1 MPVVDVCIPF
11 PRQRTCIRRH
21 VIGNRIHMPLLIDSK
36 LSKHQSNRCWFARCL
51 REPNCKLRSLNVS
64 KCLLGGLDA
73 GCLGE
78 TIRRARNLD
87 ALRAAGASRPA
98 DVMPLV
104 LALTEAPC
112 LQLLDLASPRLAL
125 DDHPSRLLCHALA
138 RNTTLKLLSL
148 EGWTFRIEVS
158 PPLRVFSSMQQ
169 SPGNRPLFLL
179 YSQQL
184 KLPVFLTINAVCI

>member
-1 MPVVDVCIPF
+1 MM
-11 PRQRTCIRRH
+11 RM
-21 VIGNRIHMPLLIDSK
+21 RIKIEI
-36 LSKHQSNRCWFARCL
+36 AV

-112 LQLLDLASPRLAL
+112 LQLLDLSSPRLAL

-158 PPLRVFSSMQQ
+158 EIFRCLHC
-169 SPGNRPLFLL
+169 L
-179 YSQQL
+179 
-184 KLPVFLTINAVCI
+184 

>member
-1 MPVVDVCIPF
+1 MRVDMVITLCKWFIYSNDF
-11 PRQRTCIRRH
+11 KQKAHLYFILISVQIYLRINTNRNFSANLADRQRSASR
-21 VIGNRIHMPLLIDSK
+21 
-36 LSKHQSNRCWFARCL
+36 F

-112 LQLLDLASPRLAL
+112 LQLLDLSSPRLAL

-158 PPLRVFSSMQQ
+158 KIWL
-169 SPGNRPLFLL
+169 
-179 YSQQL
+179 
-184 KLPVFLTINAVCI
+184 

>member
-1 MPVVDVCIPF
+1 MAV
-11 PRQRTCIRRH
+11 
-21 VIGNRIHMPLLIDSK
+21 LL
-36 LSKHQSNRCWFARCL
+36 RCL

-158 PPLRVFSSMQQ
+158 SLMIIIQGTNKKASIV
-169 SPGNRPLFLL
+169 
-179 YSQQL
+179 
-184 KLPVFLTINAVCI
+184 

>member
-1 MPVVDVCIPF
+1 M
-11 PRQRTCIRRH
+11 
-21 VIGNRIHMPLLIDSK
+21 
-36 LSKHQSNRCWFARCL
+36 
-51 REPNCKLRSLNVS
+51 S

-104 LALTEAPC
+104 LALTETPC

-158 PPLRVFSSMQQ
+158 LRFY
-169 SPGNRPLFLL
+169 PFK
-179 YSQQL
+179 YS
-184 KLPVFLTINAVCI
+184 

>member
-1 MPVVDVCIPF
+1 M
-11 PRQRTCIRRH
+11 
-21 VIGNRIHMPLLIDSK
+21 
-36 LSKHQSNRCWFARCL
+36 
-51 REPNCKLRSLNVS
+51 S

-158 PPLRVFSSMQQ
+158 SCGCYLIIFTREHHRYKP
-169 SPGNRPLFLL
+169 
-179 YSQQL
+179 
-184 KLPVFLTINAVCI
+184 C

>member
-1 MPVVDVCIPF
+1 MYIYNLNWWNVY
-11 PRQRTCIRRH
+11 
-21 VIGNRIHMPLLIDSK
+21 
-36 LSKHQSNRCWFARCL
+36 FAWNY

-112 LQLLDLASPRLAL
+112 LQLLDLSSPRLAL

-158 PPLRVFSSMQQ
+158 LHSVPSLHALRYKNQF
-169 SPGNRPLFLL
+169 
-179 YSQQL
+179 
-184 KLPVFLTINAVCI
+184 NACYIKISTNKQHF

>member
-1 MPVVDVCIPF
+1 M
-11 PRQRTCIRRH
+11 
-21 VIGNRIHMPLLIDSK
+21 
-36 LSKHQSNRCWFARCL
+36 
-51 REPNCKLRSLNVS
+51 
-64 KCLLGGLDA
+64 
-73 GCLGE
+73 
-78 TIRRARNLD
+78 D

-112 LQLLDLASPRLAL
+112 LQLLDLSSPRLAL

-158 PPLRVFSSMQQ
+158 EIFDYIRKNFRIASCVNLIIVFIMLIIYCDTF
-169 SPGNRPLFLL
+169 N
-179 YSQQL
+179 L
-184 KLPVFLTINAVCI
+184 KK

>member
-1 MPVVDVCIPF
+1 M
-11 PRQRTCIRRH
+11 
-21 VIGNRIHMPLLIDSK
+21 
-36 LSKHQSNRCWFARCL
+36 FARLALYMLKTFFWDIYVLVPCCKGL
-51 REPNCKLRSLNVS
+51 RRKFFSFSCPRYNPTGWQHCALCFREPNCKLRSLNVS

-78 TIRRARNLD
+78 TIRKARNLD

-112 LQLLDLASPRLAL
+112 LQLLDLSSPRLAL

-158 PPLRVFSSMQQ
+158 VCETLRH
-169 SPGNRPLFLL
+169 
-179 YSQQL
+179 YSRGL
-184 KLPVFLTINAVCI
+184 SVTF

>member
-1 MPVVDVCIPF
+1 M
-11 PRQRTCIRRH
+11 
-21 VIGNRIHMPLLIDSK
+21 N
-36 LSKHQSNRCWFARCL
+36 

-64 KCLLGGLDA
+64 KCLIGGLDA

-87 ALRAAGASRPA
+87 AVRAAGASRPA

-138 RNTTLKLLSL
+138 RNATLKLLSL
-148 EGWTFRIEVS
+148 EGWTFRIEVRLIPYS
-158 PPLRVFSSMQQ
+158 SFQSILFVFHSHVFSGPMSIVVYQIFINV
-169 SPGNRPLFLL
+169 SPRYVLSKKKVLR
-179 YSQQL
+179 
-184 KLPVFLTINAVCI
+184 KKHE

>member
-1 MPVVDVCIPF
+1 M
-11 PRQRTCIRRH
+11 
-21 VIGNRIHMPLLIDSK
+21 
-36 LSKHQSNRCWFARCL
+36 
-51 REPNCKLRSLNVS
+51 S

-158 PPLRVFSSMQQ
+158 SCGSCLIIFTREHHRYKP
-169 SPGNRPLFLL
+169 
-179 YSQQL
+179 
-184 KLPVFLTINAVCI
+184 C

>member
-1 MPVVDVCIPF
+1 VPF
-11 PRQRTCIRRH
+11 YSIRCT
-21 VIGNRIHMPLLIDSK
+21 IK
-36 LSKHQSNRCWFARCL
+36 LNVSCL
-51 REPNCKLRSLNVS
+51 FTYYREPNCKLRSLNVS

-112 LQLLDLASPRLAL
+112 LQLLDLSSPRLAL

-158 PPLRVFSSMQQ
+158 FFSS
-169 SPGNRPLFLL
+169 F
-179 YSQQL
+179 
-184 KLPVFLTINAVCI
+184 INPIFHSINFTKHAL

>member
-1 MPVVDVCIPF
+1 M
-11 PRQRTCIRRH
+11 
-21 VIGNRIHMPLLIDSK
+21 
-36 LSKHQSNRCWFARCL
+36 
-51 REPNCKLRSLNVS
+51 S

-78 TIRRARNLD
+78 TIRKARHLD
-87 ALRAAGASRPA
+87 ALRAAGASKPA

-125 DDHPSRLLCHALA
+125 DDHPSRLLCQALA

-158 PPLRVFSSMQQ
+158 LFANQIYDI
-169 SPGNRPLFLL
+169 LFLL
-179 YSQQL
+179 SI
-184 KLPVFLTINAVCI
+184 KVINKVFV